1 MPVSVGQFAQ
11 LLVPG
16 LYEIIFED
24 LSMHGEEYPSIFNVT
39 SSSKN
44 YEEDQLIAGLGLVP
58 TKPEGEPL
66 KLDQPIQG
74 GTMRITHSSFALGFQ
89 VTREMWDDDQ
99 YGIMVRVSRDFAA
112 GIRQTI
118 EVNAIGNFTN
128 AFTTTTTIDGGTLC
142 GTHNLLGGG
151 TYSNQV
157 STNIAFSVTGLQ
169 ESALIFEKMIN
180 ERGLLK
186 RMVPSKTLLPVD
198 LQFKAG
204 EILHSHYKPYTGN
217 NEVNVMQGRFTPVF
231 NHYFTSTINWF
242 LLAETRETWTRFYWR
257 VQPQF
262 DQQDDFSTKGASYS
276 VYFRQSSG
284 VYYWHGIVGSP
295 GQ

>member
-24 LSMHGEEYPSIFNVT
+24 LSMHGEEYPAVFNVT

-44 YEEDQLIAGLGLVP
+44 YEEDQLIAGLGTVP

-74 GTMRITHSSFALGFQ
+74 GTMRITHTSFALGFQ

-128 AFTTTTTIDGGTLC
+128 AFTSTTTIDGGYLC
-142 GTHNLLGGG
+142 STHSLLGGG
-151 TYSNQV
+151 TYSNQ
-157 STNIAFSVTGLQ
+157 SATNVAFGVTGLQ
-169 ESALIFEKMIN
+169 ELSLIFEKMVN

-186 RMVPSKTLLPVD
+186 RMVPSKVYLPVD

-204 EILHSHYKPYTGN
+204 EVLHSHYKPYTGN

-231 NHYFTSTINWF
+231 NHYMTSTTNWF
-242 LLAETRETWTRFYWR
+242 LLSETRETWTRFYWR

-284 VYYWHGIVGSP
+284 VYYWHGITGSP
-295 GQ
+295 GV

>member
-1 MPVSVGQFAQ
+1 
-11 LLVPG
+11 VPG

-24 LSMHGEEYPSIFNVT
+24 LSMHGEEFPMVFNVT
-39 SSSKN
+39 NSTKN
-44 YEEDQLIAGLGLVP
+44 YEEDQLIAGLATIP
-58 TKPEGEPL
+58 PKPEGEPIR
-66 KLDQPIQG
+66 LDQPIQG
-74 GTMRITHSSFALGFQ
+74 GTWRLTHTSFGLGFQ

-128 AFTTTTTIDGGTLC
+128 AFSGGATTIDGAQVC

-157 STNIAFSVTGLQ
+157 ATNVAFSTTGLQ
-169 ESALIFEKMIN
+169 EATIIFEKMIN

-186 RMVPSKTLLPVD
+186 RMVPAKVFLPVD
-198 LQFKAG
+198 LQFKCG

-217 NEVNVMQGRFTPVF
+217 NEINVMQGRFEPVI
-231 NHYFTSTINWF
+231 NHYFTSTVNWF
-242 LLAETRETWTRFYWR
+242 LLAQTRETWTRFYWR
-257 VQPQF
+257 VMPQF
-262 DQQDDFSTKGASYS
+262 DHQDDFSTKGASYS

-284 VYYWHGIVGSP
+284 IVYWHGIVGSP